1 MECYNFKKITY
12 TDGIFTQGIDATY
25 VLHLEGNGRID
36 YIEKELE
43 KYHITNTVYI
53 VFNKGFK
60 KCTKSLTKQNS
71 MYDIVDANV
80 NIFQHANEHN
90 YSNILILEDDFIF
103 TEKIKDIKHIEQIQ
117 KFLVKNTNYDFM
129 FHLGAIPFV
138 SIPYDYYNNI
148 TFASGTHACV
158 FSYSFRVRIIE
169 NQRAI
174 HDWDQ
179 YHNKINFYML
189 NRYAYYTPLCYQLF
203 PETENMKNWG
213 VSPYIIN
220 TLIQVTAL
228 DKQAE
233 PSTSYIYLFS
243 KMILFIVLMII
254 VSVVYY
260 FIRRPSKNI
269 SWYTYIS
276 RLYRKIFK

>member
-1 MECYNFKKITY
+1 
-12 TDGIFTQGIDATY
+12 
-25 VLHLEGNGRID
+25 
-36 YIEKELE
+36 
-43 KYHITNTVYI
+43 
-53 VFNKGFK
+53 
-60 KCTKSLTKQNS
+60 

-103 TEKIKDIKHIEQIQ
+103 TEKIKDTKHIEQIQ

-148 TFASGTHACV
+148 IFGSGMHACI

-169 NQRAI
+169 NQQAI

-179 YHNKINFYML
+179 YHNKISFYML
-189 NRYAYYTPLCYQLF
+189 NRYMYSTPLCYQLIA
-203 PETENMKNWG
+203 ETENMKNWG
-213 VSPYIIN
+213 LSPYIIN

-228 DKQAE
+228 DKQVE
-233 PSTSYIYLFS
+233 PSTSYIYTFS
-243 KMILFIVLMII
+243 KMVFFIVLMII
-254 VSVVYY
+254 ISIVYC
-260 FIRRPSKNI
+260 FFRRPSKNV
-269 SWYTYIS
+269 SWYTYVS
-276 RLYRKIFK
+276 RIYRKIFK